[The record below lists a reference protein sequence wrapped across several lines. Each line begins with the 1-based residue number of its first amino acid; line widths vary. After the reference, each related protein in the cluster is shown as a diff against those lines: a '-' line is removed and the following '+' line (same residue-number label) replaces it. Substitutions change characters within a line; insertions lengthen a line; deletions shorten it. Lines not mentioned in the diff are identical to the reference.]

1 MKNAAL
7 NLIKIKSEARVQ
19 LTDRELSLRW
29 WGRRSLVEQQEI
41 LDTYLPSQKGDSISY
56 ETIYWVWLKQQT
68 L

>member
-7 NLIKIKSEARVQ
+7 NLIKIKSEAGVQ

-29 WGRRSLVEQQEI
+29 WGRLSLMEQQEI